1 MMKMCIIEQV
11 VKVLE
16 SCHSSPFHGNHR
28 GKQIVH
34 NLLQSCFLWPT
45 LFKNVFLFVKVYD

>member
-16 SCHSSPFHGNHR
+16 SCHSSPFNGNHR